1 MHKTQFLLTKKFSIV
16 GMQDAEGV
24 KEIVR
29 EQNSY
34 KKLGTR
40 DNGSIS
46 SDQRTHFI

>member
-16 GMQDAEGV
+16 GVQDVEGV
-24 KEIVR
+24 EELVR
-29 EQNSY
+29 EQNNY
-34 KKLGTR
+34 KKLGTK